1 MALTK
6 DELVQILVKQIGLN
20 GREAHAMIEKLHGEI
35 TASSGSGR
43 GGELAGNDEFRRR
56 AMGRPGAADTARGE
70 KLADDARSA
79 APPRLVAGEAGGK
92 TTRRG

>member
-35 TASSGSGR
+35 TASSESGR
-43 GGELAGNDEFRRR
+43 GGELAGSDEFRRR
-56 AMGRPGAADTARGE
+56 ATGRPGAADPARGE
-70 KLADDARSA
+70 KPADDARGA
-79 APPRLVAGEAGGK
+79 APPRLIAGEAGGK
-92 TTRRG
+92 TPRRG